1 MNCHCPHKYPNSPDT
16 CCCGA
21 HRKPTY
27 IIHFLGG
34 SLGGKEQAWH
44 KHPPL
49 VIRVPVMPRTDLFA
63 SASTEPQ
70 YPPPYETDL
79 YEYVRRVGAQLGEI
93 HYDYRWRRP
102 DTRKLEKEVAEYRAL
117 KATLKKAIS

>member
-1 MNCHCPHKYPNSPDT
+1 MNCHCP
-16 CCCGA
+16 

-49 VIRVPVMPRTDLFA
+49 VIRVPVLPRTAALFV

-79 YEYVRRVGAQLGEI
+79 YEYVRRVGDQLGEI

-102 DTRKLEKEVAEYRAL
+102 DTSKLEKEAAEYRAL